1 MRGAGRAVNSEVLY
15 LVVSARFVAIYD
27 LEDAT
32 RPFSSPEYEAA
43 VGWDEHAARVRG
55 YHGFRIYRLSFEI
68 R

>member
-32 RPFSSPEYEAA
+32 RPFSSPEYELRLGGMSTLLACAA
-43 VGWDEHAARVRG
+43 ITAS
-55 YHGFRIYRLSFEI
+55 GFTA
-68 R
+68 